1 MAPRLFDSAK
11 SRFALAFIALAIAG
25 LAVMP
30 SEWLSLANAKAL
42 DAAFSSWRYAGPE
55 PVKRDVVVI
64 GIDVDDLREFK
75 DPRDFWHPH
84 YGRLLA
90 ALAQAKPAVV
100 GLDIVFPE
108 RSYQA
113 LVPGL

>member
-1 MAPRLFDSAK
+1 MASPGLFGSAK
-11 SRFALAFIALAIAG
+11 SQFAMAFVAIAIAG
-25 LAVMP
+25 LAVLP
-30 SEWLSLANAKAL
+30 TEWMSLWNAKLL
-42 DAAFSSWRYAGPE
+42 DVAFTAWRRAAPE
-55 PVKRDVVVI
+55 PAKRDVVVI
-64 GIDVDDLREFK
+64 GIDVEDLREFK

-113 LVPGL
+113 LVP